1 MFHNS
6 HSQHRPLVLG
16 AAKSCVGHTELAA
29 GLVGVLKALASFK
42 YGAVP
47 GLMHLT
53 QTNMNPALDCGVVPV
68 LIPYEAVSLPLKPD
82 QAPHYGLV
90 L

>member
-1 MFHNS
+1 MFQNS
-6 HSQHRPLVLG
+6 HSQRRPLVLG
-16 AAKSCVGHTELAA
+16 AAKTCVGHTELAA

-53 QTNMNPALDCGVVPV
+53 ETNMNPAIDCGVVPV
-68 LIPYEAVSLPLKPD
+68 HIPHETVSLPSKPD
-82 QAPHYGLV
+82 QTPQYGLV

>member
-1 MFHNS
+1 MFQNS
-6 HSQHRPLVLG
+6 HSQRRPLVLG

-42 YGAVP
+42 YRAVP

-53 QTNMNPALDCGVVPV
+53 ETNMNPAIDCDVVPV
-68 LIPYEAVSLPLKPD
+68 HIPHDTVSLPSKPD
-82 QAPHYGLV
+82 QRPQYGLV

>member
-1 MFHNS
+1 MFRNS

-16 AAKSCVGHTELAA
+16 ASKSCVGHTEFAA

-53 QTNMNPALDCGVVPV
+53 ETNMNPAIDCGVVPIH
-68 LIPYEAVSLPLKPD
+68 IPHETVSLPSKPG
-82 QAPHYGLV
+82 QTSRYGLV